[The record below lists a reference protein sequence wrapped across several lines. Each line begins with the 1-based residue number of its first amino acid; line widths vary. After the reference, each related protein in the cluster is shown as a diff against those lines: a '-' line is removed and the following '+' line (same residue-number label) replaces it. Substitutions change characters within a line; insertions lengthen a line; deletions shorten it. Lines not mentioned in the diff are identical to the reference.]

1 MQVLKI
7 CMKVSGTSLKTLL
20 GKGYGCLWF
29 FLIWKKQIFKYSNI
43 QKVWWKSKVN
53 FDNSAKD
60 VLPVNFSKFLP
71 LEYCQMKTTFK
82 ILLQCIFLGMQ
93 A

>member
-1 MQVLKI
+1 MQVWKI
-7 CMKVSGTSLKTLL
+7 CMKVSGTSIEDIVRQ
-20 GKGYGCLWF
+20 GLWLF
-29 FLIWKKQIFKYSNI
+29 GGGFYLEEAFKYSNI
-43 QKVWWKSKVN
+43 QKVWWKSQVN
-53 FDNSAKD
+53 FDNIAKD

-71 LEYCQMKTTFK
+71 LEYCQMTTAFK

>member
-1 MQVLKI
+1 MVVCAL
-7 CMKVSGTSLKTLL
+7 
-20 GKGYGCLWF
+20 F
-29 FLIWKKQIFKYSNI
+29 FDLEEAFKYSNI
-43 QKVWWKSKVN
+43 QKVWWKSQVN
-53 FDNSAKD
+53 FDNIAKD

-71 LEYCQMKTTFK
+71 LEYCQMKTAIK

>member
-7 CMKVSGTSLKTLL
+7 CMKVSGTSIEDIVRQ
-20 GKGYGCLWF
+20 GLWLFVVF
-29 FLIWKKQIFKYSNI
+29 FDLEEAFKYSNI
-43 QKVWWKSKVN
+43 QKVWWKSQVN
-53 FDNSAKD
+53 FDNIAKD

-71 LEYCQMKTTFK
+71 LEYCQMKTAVT